1 MTSEHPYRILV
12 TDTLGDA
19 GLRILRDDPQVELDY
34 RPGIKGEELLEA
46 VSHAHAIVTRSGTPV
61 TPLLLSHA
69 TTLRVV
75 ARAGVGLDN
84 VDIGAATERGILVI
98 NTPTANIIS
107 ATEHTMAMMLA
118 LLRDI
123 PAANASLRRGE
134 WKRSAFMGRELSGKT
149 LGIIG
154 FGRIGT
160 RVAVRAKA
168 FGASILAYDPYIPAS
183 VAKRIGAEA
192 VELDQLLERSD
203 IITVHTPL
211 TDETK
216 GMLGRDEIARMKE
229 GVIVLNIARGGI
241 YDESALADAL
251 NSGRVG
257 GAAIDVFE
265 SEPPAPDHPLLTAP
279 NVYVTPHLGAN
290 TTEAQE
296 RVATQ
301 TARMAIEALR
311 GSLLVSAVN
320 LPFEGEADHEAVAFA
335 KLSEKLGLFAS
346 QVLDGPCEEVN
357 LSVRGVDEKNVH
369 LMMVAALRGI
379 LVPHL
384 SETINFVNAEAVA
397 QRRGIEWS
405 STIHQQ
411 REDYLNLVTL
421 TARSGDHHS
430 SISGTLFHASVP
442 RVVMVDDFLVEFE
455 PTGWVLFLVNKDV
468 PGVVG
473 KVGTILG
480 DREINIAEY
489 NLARSPE
496 GGRAMAIISID
507 EPLDK
512 GTVEFLRS
520 LKEVEDIRLLKL

>member
-1 MTSEHPYRILV
+1 MSETSKVLV

-19 GLRILRDDPQVELDY
+19 GLDIFRNDPRVELDY
-34 RPGIKGEELLEA
+34 RPGVKGEDLLLA
-46 VSHAHAIVTRSGTPV
+46 VETAHALVTRSGTPV
-61 TPLLLSHA
+61 TEELLDRA
-69 TTLRVV
+69 KILRVV

-84 VDIGAATERGILVI
+84 VDVSAATDRGVLVI

-107 ATEHTMAMMLA
+107 ATEHTMAMMLS

-123 PAANASLRRGE
+123 PAADASLRRGE

-160 RVAVRAKA
+160 RVAIRAKS
-168 FGASILAYDPYIPAS
+168 FGATILAYDPYIPSS
-183 VAKRIGAEA
+183 VAKRHGAEC
-192 VELDQLLERSD
+192 VELDQLLAQSD

-211 TDETK
+211 TDETS
-216 GMLGRDEIARMKE
+216 GLLGREEIARMKP

-241 YDESALADAL
+241 YDETALAEAL
-251 NSGRVG
+251 NSGHVA
-257 GAAIDVFE
+257 GAAIDVFVD
-265 SEPPAPDHPLLTAP
+265 EPPAADHPLLTAP

-301 TARMAIEALR
+301 TARMAIEALG

-320 LPFEGEADHEAVAFA
+320 LPFEGEADNEAVAFA
-335 KLSEKLGLFAS
+335 RLAEKLGLFAS

-357 LSVRGVDEKNVH
+357 LSVRGVEEKNVH

-379 LVPHL
+379 LLPHL
-384 SETINFVNAEAVA
+384 TETVNFVNAEAVA

-405 STIHQQ
+405 STVHQQ

-421 TARSGDHHS
+421 TARSGEHHS

-442 RVVMVDDFLVEFE
+442 RVVMVDEFLVEFE
-455 PTGWVLFLVNKDV
+455 PEGWVIYLVNADV

-507 EPLDK
+507 EGLDR
-512 GTVEFLRS
+512 GTIEFLRS
-520 LKEVEDIRLLKL
+520 LKEVEDIRMVKL

>member
-1 MTSEHPYRILV
+1 
-12 TDTLGDA
+12 
-19 GLRILRDDPQVELDY
+19 
-34 RPGIKGEELLEA
+34 
-46 VSHAHAIVTRSGTPV
+46 
-61 TPLLLSHA
+61 
-69 TTLRVV
+69 
-75 ARAGVGLDN
+75 
-84 VDIGAATERGILVI
+84 LVI

-123 PAANASLRRGE
+123 PSADASLRRGE
-134 WKRSAFMGRELSGKT
+134 WKRSSFLGRELSGKT

-154 FGRIGT
+154 FGRIGS
-160 RVAVRAKA
+160 RVAVRARG
-168 FGASILAYDPYIPAS
+168 FRASILACDPYIAPS
-183 VAKRIGAEA
+183 VAERLGAEA
-192 VELDQLLERSD
+192 VDLGELIERAD

-211 TDETK
+211 TEETR
-216 GMLGRDEIARMKE
+216 GMIGEAEISRMKP
-229 GVIVLNIARGGI
+229 GVILLNIARGGI
-241 YDESALADAL
+241 YDETALAEAL
-251 NSGRVG
+251 RSGHVG

-265 SEPPAPDHPLLTAP
+265 QEPPPPDHPLLHAP
-279 NVYVTPHLGAN
+279 RIYVTPHLGAN

-301 TARMAIEALR
+301 TARMTVEALR

-320 LPFEGEADHEAVAFA
+320 LPFEGAADMGAVAFA
-335 KLSEKLGLFAS
+335 RLAEKLGLFAS
-346 QVLDGPCEEVN
+346 QVLDGPCDELN
-357 LSVRGVDEKNVH
+357 LSVRGVEEKNVH

-379 LVPHL
+379 MVPHL
-384 SETINFVNAEAVA
+384 SETVNFVNAEGIA

-421 TARSGDHHS
+421 TARSGDHS
-430 SISGTLFHASVP
+430 TSVTGSLFHASVP

-455 PTGWVLFLVNKDV
+455 PDGWVIYLVNKDV

-489 NLARSPE
+489 NLARSTE

-507 EPLDK
+507 EPLDS
-512 GTVEFLRS
+512 GTIEFLRS
-520 LKEVEDIRLLKL
+520 LKEVEEIKLLEL